1 MQFGV
6 LYNPAQ
12 VKGESGFPSCM
23 CIFRF
28 PCWKPCTNAKGFSG
42 CNRCITSGDYYN
54 CFATNQF
61 KNFCEENNSMD
72 YDIKNMKVDI
82 DALKDAIRNINDA
95 FVWKNTP
102 ETDRYWGEV
111 YAKLNEIMKQA
122 GQKKEVHYE

>member
-1 MQFGV
+1 
-6 LYNPAQ
+6 
-12 VKGESGFPSCM
+12 
-23 CIFRF
+23 
-28 PCWKPCTNAKGFSG
+28 
-42 CNRCITSGDYYN
+42 
-54 CFATNQF
+54 
-61 KNFCEENNSMD
+61 MD